1 MSIIKR
7 LSFLLN
13 KSVKNNVPKFL
24 TSESTAKVIIEKG
37 ENEKSI
43 IVNKTGNI
51 TLIGINRPE
60 KKNALNTE
68 TTQLL
73 CDALDEFEKDD
84 NATVGVLHGMGG
96 NFCSGF
102 DLYEIANSEGNE
114 NKLPQ
119 FGALAGRNELTS
131 KPLVASLN
139 GYTVGVGLELA
150 LMCDIRITE
159 ETAVIGFLN
168 RRFGIPILCGGTVRL
183 PAIIGYSRAMDMILT
198 GKSITGEEAF
208 NIGLSNKLTKC
219 GTGLGQAVNY
229 AKSLIKFSQQ
239 TLLADRTS
247 MHYATFSA
255 KQMEEALQ
263 FEKDN
268 ASHLLMEEGIEGA
281 KKFVEKGIGKHGKS
295 YNLTEKDETIREL
308 DKNLL

>member
-1 MSIIKR
+1 MNIFRR
-7 LSFLLN
+7 LFLLN
-13 KSVKNNVPKFL
+13 KSVNNVPKFL
-24 TSESTAKVIIEKG
+24 TSESSAKAVIENA

-51 TLIGINRPE
+51 TLIAINRPE
-60 KKNALNTE
+60 KKNALDTA
-68 TTQLL
+68 TTKLL

-84 NATVGVLHGMGG
+84 NAVVGVLYGIGG
-96 NFCSGF
+96 NFCAGF
-102 DLYEIANSEGNE
+102 DLHEIANSEGNE

-119 FGALAGRNELTS
+119 FGALASRNELTS

-139 GYTVGVGLELA
+139 GYAAGFGLELA
-150 LMCDIRITE
+150 LMCDVRVIE

-183 PAIIGYSRAMDMILT
+183 PAVIGYARAMDMILT

-208 NIGLSNKLTKC
+208 NIGLATKLTTC

-229 AKSLIKFSQQ
+229 AKSLVKFPQQ

-247 MHYATFSA
+247 MHYATFLA

-268 ASHLLMEEGIEGA
+268 ASHLLIEEGIEGA
-281 KKFVEKGIGKHGKS
+281 KKFVEKGIGRHGKF
-295 YNLTEKDETIREL
+295 YNLTEQDDTIREL

>member
-1 MSIIKR
+1 MNIFRR
-7 LSFLLN
+7 LFLLN
-13 KSVKNNVPKFL
+13 KSVNNVPKFL
-24 TSESTAKVIIEKG
+24 TSESSAKAVIENA

-43 IVNKTGNI
+43 IVNKTDNI
-51 TLIGINRPE
+51 TLIAINRPE
-60 KKNALNTE
+60 KKNALDTA
-68 TTQLL
+68 TTKLL

-84 NATVGVLHGMGG
+84 NAVA
-96 NFCSGF
+96 S
-102 DLYEIANSEGNE
+102 
-114 NKLPQ
+114 
-119 FGALAGRNELTS
+119 RNELTS

-139 GYTVGVGLELA
+139 GYAAGFGLELA
-150 LMCDIRITE
+150 LMCDVRVIE

-183 PAIIGYSRAMDMILT
+183 PAVIGYARAMDMILT

-208 NIGLSNKLTKC
+208 NIGLATKLTTC

-229 AKSLIKFSQQ
+229 AKSLVKFPQQ

-247 MHYATFSA
+247 MHYATFLA

-268 ASHLLMEEGIEGA
+268 ASHLLIEEGIEGA
-281 KKFVEKGIGKHGKS
+281 KKFVEKGIGRHGKF
-295 YNLTEKDETIREL
+295 YNLTEQDDTIREL

>member
-1 MSIIKR
+1 MNIFRR
-7 LSFLLN
+7 LFLLN
-13 KSVKNNVPKFL
+13 KFVNNVPKFL
-24 TSESTAKVIIEKG
+24 TSESSAKAFIENA

-43 IVNKTGNI
+43 IVNKTGKI
-51 TLIGINRPE
+51 TLIAINRPE
-60 KKNALNTE
+60 KKNALDTA
-68 TTQLL
+68 TTKLL

-84 NATVGVLHGMGG
+84 NAAVGVLYGIGG
-96 NFCSGF
+96 NFCAGF
-102 DLYEIANSEGNE
+102 DLHEIANSEGNE

-119 FGALAGRNELTS
+119 FGALASRNELTS

-139 GYTVGVGLELA
+139 GYAAGFGLELA
-150 LMCDIRITE
+150 LMCDVRVIE

-168 RRFGIPILCGGTVRL
+168 RRFGIPILCGG
-183 PAIIGYSRAMDMILT
+183 
-198 GKSITGEEAF
+198 KSITGEEAF
-208 NIGLSNKLTKC
+208 NIGLATKLTTC

-229 AKSLIKFSQQ
+229 AKSLVKFPQQ

-247 MHYATFSA
+247 MHYATFLA

-268 ASHLLMEEGIEGA
+268 ASHLLIEEGIEGA
-281 KKFVEKGIGKHGKS
+281 KKFAEKGIGRHGKF
-295 YNLTEKDETIREL
+295 YNLTEQDDTIREL